1 MPEVPQYQTKF
12 AGRPQAKFTPIGFQ
26 VPDIDPATAT
36 DKAIEGLSQ
45 VATKTIIGAL
55 KEKQV
60 FIRQQ
65 EITKETNELMNDMS
79 SFMTNLEENATS
91 LREGNEPWSDVYGRE
106 WGKKTQEMQN
116 RIDTM
121 PPGKVRDTI
130 QDYFAQDVGKRSVVI
145 ASEAEQ
151 REDRDFVDNV
161 RTEIKL
167 AGQIG
172 GAEGLQRLE
181 AAIDNSETKPHL
193 FAKET
198 LLELYY
204 NTAQDLHSDEI
215 YNMIVSYD
223 STGRPNFTWNYK
235 EKDDD
240 DAVPTSLE
248 RQLAYINKTNAS
260 QEPVPS
266 VLTVP
271 PSKLTEKQ
279 IKMITTLPKLMD
291 SYYEANAGYLNTYPE
306 KWPQE
311 LIDHDKG
318 HYSNVVELAE
328 NRTWR
333 EIGKDVGVSILG
345 VSRTKEEAQAL
356 LEKAYG
362 VNFVSTSLSEH
373 GERSSRVVVDPGKKK
388 ELKALVRKELLAG
401 KTIEEIYAD
410 INESNKPS
418 TGKAYE

>member
-36 DKAIEGLSQ
+36 DKAIEGLSH

-151 REDRDFVDNV
+151 REDRDFVDDIRSNISMA
-161 RTEIKL
+161 IK
-167 AGQIG
+167 IG
-172 GAEGLQRLE
+172 GEEGLDLLQATME
-181 AAIDNSETKPHL
+181 NAEEESHL
-193 FAKET
+193 FARET
-198 LLELYY
+198 LLDLQY
-204 NTAQDLHSDEI
+204 NAASILAADQKFNL
-215 YNMIVSYD
+215 IVTYGD
-223 STGRPNFTWNYK
+223 DGRAHFDFNSVLR
-235 EKDDD
+235 EKSEK
-240 DAVPTSLE
+240 VPTDIEVSSA
-248 RQLAYINKTNAS
+248 QVNKTNAR
-260 QEPVPS
+260 ENP
-266 VLTVP
+266 P
-271 PSKLTEKQ
+271 PSIIDT
-279 IKMITTLPKLMD
+279 P
-291 SYYEANAGYLNTYPE
+291 PE
-306 KWPQE
+306 KITKTQIESASPELVEMYLEHHYSSLVASVDSWPEKLKKYNEGKFYKNALRSAE
-311 LIDHDKG
+311 LI
-318 HYSNVVELAE
+318 E
-328 NRTWR
+328 W
-333 EIGKDVGVSILG
+333 GKLDTEAQEQL
-345 VSRTKEEAQAL
+345 EEAFNVYYSPEEMGTSPTAPPISRPL
-356 LEKAYG
+356 L
-362 VNFVSTSLSEH
+362 
-373 GERSSRVVVDPGKKK
+373 SS
-388 ELKALVRKELLAG
+388 ELKALYRKYKQVDGLELNEI
-401 KTIEEIYAD
+401 IEKLRILSMLKQLPLGER
-410 INESNKPS
+410 
-418 TGKAYE
+418 